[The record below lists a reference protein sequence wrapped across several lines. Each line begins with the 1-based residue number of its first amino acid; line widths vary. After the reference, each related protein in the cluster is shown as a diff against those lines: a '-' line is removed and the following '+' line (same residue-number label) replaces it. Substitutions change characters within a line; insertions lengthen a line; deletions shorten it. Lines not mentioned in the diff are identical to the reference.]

1 MFNLINKHI
10 LSPIILFVVSVSHI
24 DIGFIEVDTL
34 ILEWDVVFCVSGSGI
49 PYIEGTK
56 CTQKDNTR
64 NIWSGGAYK
73 SYLKM

>member
-1 MFNLINKHI
+1 MFDLINKHT

-24 DIGFIEVDTL
+24 DITTPWSYER
-34 ILEWDVVFCVSGSGI
+34 DVVFCVSGWGI
-49 PYIEGTK
+49 PYIEGTT